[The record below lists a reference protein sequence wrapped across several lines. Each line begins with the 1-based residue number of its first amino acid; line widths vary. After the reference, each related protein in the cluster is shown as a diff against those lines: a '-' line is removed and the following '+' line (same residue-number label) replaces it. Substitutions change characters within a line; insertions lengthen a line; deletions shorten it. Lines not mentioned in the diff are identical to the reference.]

1 MMNEFLKP
9 YQERAQ
15 ATLTATLADTGVPQ
29 DLQETM
35 HYAVLGGGKRLRAT
49 FVYLTCEAL
58 KVDLTLADSSAA
70 AVELMHAYSLIHDD
84 LPAMDNDLMRRGQP
98 TVHVKYG
105 EAMAILAGDALQAG
119 AFESIAADELLSS
132 TSRTQLI
139 HALAVASGRKGMV
152 AGQVLDM
159 HHETVKASEQQLIAM
174 HRGKTGALIEFSMI
188 SAGIIAQVDDR
199 TRERLRRFGEIIGL
213 AFQVRDDILDEI
225 GDSATLGKQA
235 GADRYR
241 QKSTFVSIL
250 GLSSAQSRLEQLTTE
265 AISTIEAL
273 GSSAQGLKLL
283 GHYVAGREY

>member
-1 MMNEFLKP
+1 MNEFLKP

-15 ATLTATLADTGVPQ
+15 SALAASLDETGVPR

-35 HYAVLGGGKRLRAT
+35 HYAALGGGKRLRAA

-58 KVDLTLADSSAA
+58 EVDLDLADSSAV

-84 LPAMDNDLMRRGQP
+84 LPAMDNDLIRRGQP

-119 AFESIAADELLSS
+119 AFQSIAADELLSPE
-132 TSRTQLI
+132 SRTQLI
-139 HALAVASGRKGMV
+139 HALAVAAGQKGMV

-159 HHETVKASEQQLIAM
+159 HHETVRANEQQLIAM
-174 HRGKTGALIEFSMI
+174 HRSKTGALIEFSMI
-188 SAGIIAQVDDR
+188 SAGIIAQVNND

-225 GDSATLGKQA
+225 GDSETLGKQV
-235 GADRYR
+235 GADRHR

-265 AISTIEAL
+265 AISTIDSL